1 MLIFLLIIFE
11 GAIRKWILPSLSGPL
26 FFVKDPIVL
35 LVYLLVFKYR
45 LNPRSRLYK
54 ISLLMLGLFFFGGF
68 LQIVLNA
75 FSPLVLLIGFR
86 NYFLLL
92 PLTFII
98 AEHFTKEDLVRF
110 ARITCWIALPTVILV
125 FLQYHSPPEAFINKN
140 VGEGESTRVFTVARG
155 IVRVSGFFSFTSG
168 HSLYVL
174 IFIGF
179 LFFNYF
185 LPKKERFL
193 PSIVYVTLL
202 LIAPVLVIY
211 AGSRGLVANVLILCF
226 FVMLAALLSL
236 NRRSS
241 FRVWG
246 LFIVGG
252 ALMYFLTTTFLAENV
267 AVLAGRFEA
276 ASRSEDTIYRFFSSY
291 IEVFK
296 SFGLDVPLW
305 GLGLGIGSNA
315 GAFLMSGTRGF
326 VTAESEWQSVMA
338 EAGPLLGSVFIVY
351 RIFLSVSSL
360 YASFMVFRKKG
371 IIVPVIFS
379 AMVFML
385 FLSGQITK
393 QGTSMY
399 FAWLFIGLAMAA
411 NRIYSLERTPV
422 QVDKVKTSEA
432 LNVIHENRHFFSS

>member
-1 MLIFLLIIFE
+1 MVVFLLIIFE
-11 GAIRKWILPSLSGPL
+11 GALRKWILPSLSGPL
-26 FFVKDPIVL
+26 FFIKDPIVL
-35 LVYLLVFKYR
+35 MIYLLAFKYR

-54 ISLLMLGLFFFGGF
+54 FSMLMLGLFFFGGL
-68 LQIVLNA
+68 LQVSFNT
-75 FSPLVLLIGFR
+75 FSPLVLLIGLR

-98 AEHFTKEDLVRF
+98 AENFTKEDLVRF
-110 ARITCWIALPTVILV
+110 ARITCWIALPTVVLA
-125 FLQYHSPPEAFINKN
+125 FLQYHSPPDAFINKN
-140 VGEGESTRVFTVARG
+140 VGEGESTRVFTVAQG

-174 IFIGF
+174 IFTGF

-185 LPKKERFL
+185 LPKQERFL
-193 PSIVYVTLL
+193 PSILYVALL

-252 ALMYFLTTTFLAENV
+252 TLMFFLTTTFLAENV
-267 AVLAGRFEA
+267 AVLEGRFEA

-296 SFGLDVPLW
+296 SFGFDVPLW

-315 GAFLMSGTRGF
+315 GAFLMSGARGF

-351 RIFLSVSSL
+351 RIFLSVSIL
-360 YASFMVFRKKG
+360 YVSFAVFRKKG
-371 IIVPVIFS
+371 IIIPVIFS

-385 FLSGQITK
+385 FLNGQITK

-399 FAWLFIGLAMAA
+399 FAWFFIGLAMAA
-411 NRIYSLERTPV
+411 NRIYALGETPV
-422 QVDKVKTSEA
+422 QVDKVKTSES
-432 LNVIHENRHFFSS
+432 LNLIHENRHFFSS